1 MMSIPQYFENTAM
14 LHENTMPAR
23 AYYIPASV
31 RMDQLVKHREESD
44 RFQLLNG
51 KWKFRF
57 FSDIGDFEALLPE
70 ETSLTDVAAGTAWG
84 RVGDLFEEGG
94 QIDVPGMW
102 QMAGFDRHQ
111 YTNVRYPFPFDPP
124 YVPQENP
131 CGLYEHTFEYEVD
144 QNAPE
149 VFLNFEGVDSC
160 FYVWLNGAYVG
171 YSQVSH
177 STSEFD
183 VTSYVKSGE
192 NTMRVLVLKWCDGSY
207 WVVVDDFR
215 WGGCC
220 QRTGC
225 WW

>member
-14 LHENTMPAR
+14 LHENTMLAR

-94 QIDVPGMW
+94 QIDVPGRW
-102 QMAGFDRHQ
+102 QDLTDISIQTSVTRSHLIHPMYHRRIHAVCMSIHLSMRWIRMCPKF
-111 YTNVRYPFPFDPP
+111 
-124 YVPQENP
+124 
-131 CGLYEHTFEYEVD
+131 
-144 QNAPE
+144 
-149 VFLNFEGVDSC
+149 FL
-160 FYVWLNGAYVG
+160 
-171 YSQVSH
+171 
-177 STSEFD
+177 T
-183 VTSYVKSGE
+183 
-192 NTMRVLVLKWCDGSY
+192 LKG
-207 WVVVDDFR
+207 
-215 WGGCC
+215 
-220 QRTGC
+220 
-225 WW
+225 

>member
-84 RVGDLFEEGG
+84 RVGDLFEEDG

-111 YTNVRYPFPFDPP
+111 YTNVR
-124 YVPQENP
+124 
-131 CGLYEHTFEYEVD
+131 
-144 QNAPE
+144 
-149 VFLNFEGVDSC
+149 
-160 FYVWLNGAYVG
+160 
-171 YSQVSH
+171 
-177 STSEFD
+177 
-183 VTSYVKSGE
+183 
-192 NTMRVLVLKWCDGSY
+192 
-207 WVVVDDFR
+207 
-215 WGGCC
+215 
-220 QRTGC
+220 
-225 WW
+225 

>member
-84 RVGDLFEEGG
+84 RVGDLFE
-94 QIDVPGMW
+94 
-102 QMAGFDRHQ
+102 
-111 YTNVRYPFPFDPP
+111 
-124 YVPQENP
+124 
-131 CGLYEHTFEYEVD
+131 
-144 QNAPE
+144 
-149 VFLNFEGVDSC
+149 
-160 FYVWLNGAYVG
+160 
-171 YSQVSH
+171 
-177 STSEFD
+177 
-183 VTSYVKSGE
+183 
-192 NTMRVLVLKWCDGSY
+192 
-207 WVVVDDFR
+207 
-215 WGGCC
+215 
-220 QRTGC
+220 
-225 WW
+225 